1 VGRLGLE
8 VNLSP
13 RGKPIPTVDEMLFE
27 AAERILARIGPSGI
41 TSRAITDE
49 AGCAK
54 GVLHN
59 HFGDLDGF
67 LAAFVMDRS
76 ARLAHKA
83 RLLIPLAGQGSVVD
97 NLTNATVDLFGSSAL
112 VISGLV
118 ISRPE
123 VAQRIR
129 QQHAGAAPVL
139 KDIEDAIRAYLQAE
153 MRLGRLRDGTDT
165 ATLAFAAFASAHQLF
180 LTGGGQRISKQRMR
194 RVLHTLLVAAT
205 PAP

>member
-1 VGRLGLE
+1 
-8 VNLSP
+8 LSP
-13 RGKPIPTVDEMLFE
+13 RGRPIPTVDELLFE
-27 AAERILARIGPSGI
+27 AAERVLARTGPNGI

-67 LAAFVMDRS
+67 LATFVMDRS
-76 ARLAHKA
+76 ARLADRA
-83 RLLIPLAGQGSVVD
+83 RMLIPQAGRGSVAE

-139 KDIEDAIRAYLQAE
+139 KEIEDAITAYLQAE
-153 MRLGRLRDGTDT
+153 VRLGRLLAGTDT
-165 ATLAFAAFASAHQLF
+165 GTLAFAVFASAHQLF
-180 LTGGGQRISKQRMR
+180 LTGGGKRIPKQRLR
-194 RVLHTLLVAAT
+194 RIINTLLAAAT
-205 PAP
+205 PGQ

>member
-1 VGRLGLE
+1 M
-8 VNLSP
+8 SP
-13 RGKPIPTVDEMLFE
+13 RGRPIPTVDELLFE
-27 AAERILARIGPSGI
+27 AAERVLARNGPNGI

-76 ARLAHKA
+76 ARLAQQAHK
-83 RLLIPLAGQGSVVD
+83 LVPLAGQGSVVD
-97 NLTNATVDLFGSSAL
+97 ILTNATVDLFDSSAL

-129 QQHAGAAPVL
+129 QQHAGGAPVL
-139 KDIEDAIRAYLQAE
+139 KEIEDAITAYLQAE
-153 MRLGRLRDGTDT
+153 MRLGRLLAGTDT
-165 ATLAFAAFASAHQLF
+165 ATLAFAVFASAHQLF
-180 LTGGGQRISKQRMR
+180 LTGGGKRIPKQRMR
-194 RVLHTLLVAAT
+194 RVLRSLLAAAT
-205 PAP
+205 PNS